1 MNLDQISRLKI
12 QNSKSKI
19 QNSKLKFQNSKFKI
33 QNSKFKILISKFKSK
48 LRDSR
53 FKIQIQNSKFKF
65 NVVCWCFPPGTPP
78 CPDLACEV
86 ARATT
91 IYTPRFLPA
100 PSSIKSTRAEMK
112 SSSSGRPTKPS
123 PASRKKSLEA
133 IRQGG

>member
-1 MNLDQISRLKI
+1 MEWWLRRTHALCRMTFCGGCRLVAVDFAI
-12 QNSKSKI
+12 C
-19 QNSKLKFQNSKFKI
+19 
-33 QNSKFKILISKFKSK
+33 
-48 LRDSR
+48 
-53 FKIQIQNSKFKF
+53 
-65 NVVCWCFPPGTPP
+65 VPPGIPAWWLQAGGRWLLCVGGSPLDPP

-100 PSSIKSTRAEMK
+100 PSSIKSTKAEMK

-123 PASRKKSLEA
+123 PASRKKSLAA